1 MRRGGDRDAEQNPYR
16 SPECLDAAPRGGAP
30 RPRALDLAQVGLFL
44 GLAHG
49 AAAGAAATV
58 CLEMVASAVELAA
71 GRETETTLDSLGR
84 ELTALVAIAML
95 GALIGAASGA
105 NLGFLQGIWTARAPA
120 GRSGP
125 LVRRAAFCWA
135 SVAVAWCLLIDL
147 QTPAQGPRWLMYL
160 ALLVAPTAAGFAA
173 AHVAVRLVRLRPVPE
188 RPEESTGQKAAEDA

>member
-1 MRRGGDRDAEQNPYR
+1 MNRGGDRDAEQNPYR
-16 SPECLDAAPRGGAP
+16 SPECSDAAAGGWP
-30 RPRALDLAQVGLFL
+30 QRSRVRDLAQVGLFL

-58 CLEMVASAVELAA
+58 CLQLVASAVELAA

-84 ELTALVAIAML
+84 EMTSLVAIAML

-105 NLGFLQGIWTARAPA
+105 NLGFLQGIWTARVPA
-120 GRSGP
+120 GRRGP

-147 QTPAQGPRWLMYL
+147 QVPGRGPRWLMYL
-160 ALLVAPTAAGFAA
+160 ALLAAPTAAGFAG
-173 AHVAVRLVRLRPVPE
+173 AHVAVQLARLCPVPE
-188 RPEESTGQKAAEDA
+188 RPAESTGQQAAEEP